1 MVINVTVI
9 TTWHHMKLTSQVMA
23 EQFHIHGL
31 HWQCSCAEAW
41 YGACT
46 EGCGPYQTLTPAAAA
61 PVVVVVVVVL

>member
-1 MVINVTVI
+1 MT
-9 TTWHHMKLTSQVMA
+9 KLHGSLLSSVPDVKVMA

-31 HWQCSCAEAW
+31 HWDCSCAEAW

-61 PVVVVVVVVL
+61 AVVFVL